1 MWLPFIAGFV
11 NKLYDDLVDNK
22 CLKPYK
28 NKFVMELLK
37 GLHYI
42 TLTAVSLQNPL
53 FFILFCSW
61 CLINCLGDLHCWEN
75 SYEKSLFFSFLVLFL
90 LIDYKKVKELN
101 IVDYIVMVIIFV
113 TGFIEPLFIRCEV
126 SLLKLIIRLAFVFT
140 STFII
145 FRC

>member
-53 FFILFCSW
+53 FFIF
-61 CLINCLGDLHCWEN
+61 G
-75 SYEKSLFFSFLVLFL
+75 
-90 LIDYKKVKELN
+90 
-101 IVDYIVMVIIFV
+101 II
-113 TGFIEPLFIRCEV
+113 PPY
-126 SLLKLIIRLAFVFT
+126 RL
-140 STFII
+140 
-145 FRC
+145 